1 MLGFAC
7 YETRAAWK
15 FLEVM
20 SDQSGSAERDPLAPS
35 QPAAAVFGLGMA
47 ALIMTI
53 FGFTWLGWGFS
64 AEKTFTVARWM
75 IFYFATLTLLAAS
88 VHALRRGKAL
98 MKARSAQREE
108 FWARTGKRFRLVTVL
123 EGVGCGIVVLLT
135 IVFHRLDL
143 LAAGI
148 SLVVGI
154 HFLPMAGLFR
164 FPAYYATGI
173 AIILCDL
180 YGWALLRSDAIT
192 VFVGI
197 STGTVLWVTAIYAL
211 IRSHKFFR
219 NVATD

>member
-1 MLGFAC
+1 MI
-7 YETRAAWK
+7 
-15 FLEVM
+15 
-20 SDQSGSAERDPLAPS
+20 DQSGSAEPGLSAPS
-35 QPAAAVFGLGMA
+35 QPAVAALGLGMA

-64 AEKTFTVARWM
+64 AEKTFTVMRW
-75 IFYFATLTLLAAS
+75 IGFYLATIALLAAS

-98 MKARSAQREE
+98 MKAHSAQREE
-108 FWARTGKRFRLVTVL
+108 FWASTSKQFRLVAIL

-148 SLVVGI
+148 SVAVGI
-154 HFLPMAGLFR
+154 HFLPLAKLFR

-173 AIILCDL
+173 IIILCDVL
-180 YGWALLRSDAIT
+180 GLALLSSDAIT

-211 IRSHKFFR
+211 ITSHKFGR